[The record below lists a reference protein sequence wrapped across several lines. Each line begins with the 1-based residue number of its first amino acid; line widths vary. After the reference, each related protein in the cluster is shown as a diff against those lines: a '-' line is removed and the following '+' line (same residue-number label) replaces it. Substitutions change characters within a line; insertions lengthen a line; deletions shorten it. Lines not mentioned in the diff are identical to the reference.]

1 MLSEEELEKL
11 AEEYAKEDLPDGY
24 TRINLQKKYAFI
36 AGAKIMQTKICCTH
50 ETAQGCL
57 AANRYDLIYDEFKKL
72 KEQIR

>member
-36 AGAKIMQTKICCTH
+36 AGAKIMQTKI

-57 AANRYDLIYDEFKKL
+57 AANRYDLIYDELKKL